1 MDGVGWLLAALGISA
16 ALGAVWWWLERP
28 LFHHCKSSDL
38 LEDFLGDLV
47 SERSP
52 WPTMEVH
59 LRNRHLITFRR
70 ERSSSGFFDLV
81 LDAPDGSLQPIDIG
95 PTSSAN
101 VRIAADA
108 GRSALTSLGIAHNV
122 SLKIRYGGPMDP
134 VVVARTRAA
143 NRPVS
148 T

>member
-1 MDGVGWLLAALGISA
+1 VGWLLAALAIA
-16 ALGAVWWWLERP
+16 AAIGALWWWLERP

-52 WPTMEVH
+52 WPTMEIH

-70 ERSSSGFFDLV
+70 KRCSSGFFDLA
-81 LDAPDGSLQPIDIG
+81 LESPDGSLQPIDIG

-101 VRIAADA
+101 VNGAADA
-108 GRSALTSLGIAHNV
+108 GRAALRSLGITHNM

-134 VVVARTRAA
+134 VVVARNRAE
-143 NRPVS
+143 
-148 T
+148 